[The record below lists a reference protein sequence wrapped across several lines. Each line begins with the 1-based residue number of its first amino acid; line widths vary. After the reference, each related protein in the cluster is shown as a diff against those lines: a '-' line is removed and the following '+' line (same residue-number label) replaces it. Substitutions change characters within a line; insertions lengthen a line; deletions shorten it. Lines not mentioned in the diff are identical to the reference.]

1 MTMDRDEL
9 ALVRASL
16 RNVLHTSDAAG
27 LTAALVSL
35 GWMELLVADPT
46 VAIGVLAEE
55 QGAALLASPV
65 VDLAMLHG
73 ADLDIGPTVAV
84 VLPPLRAGDPMSA
97 HAVAAGWAVEGL
109 VLPGHGRADR
119 FLVTSLSGLLMVS
132 AGALMFSPVA
142 GGDVGLGLH
151 RANGVVPTSDVEVV
165 GDGAAREAAIA
176 GGRRAI
182 ASELVGGAAQMLA
195 NTVAYVMQRHQYGR
209 AIGSFQAVKHRLAD
223 VHVATTA
230 ARSGVAAAWQHPD
243 PVTAMAAKCLAGR
256 AHQLASTHCHQV
268 HGGIAFTT
276 EHGFHRWI
284 RRGQL
289 LDSLLGTSADLSDEI
304 GRHLI
309 SSAAVPRVP
318 ALRDDDKEPAWAS
331 G

>member
-1 MTMDRDEL
+1 MTMDGDEL

-16 RNVLHTSDAAG
+16 RNVLHTSDAAN
-27 LTAALVSL
+27 LTTALVSS
-35 GWMELLVADPT
+35 GWVEVLIADPA
-46 VAIGVLAEE
+46 VAIGALAEE
-55 QGAALLASPV
+55 QGSALLAGAV

-73 ADLDIGPTVAV
+73 ADLDIDPTVAV
-84 VLPPLRAGDPMSA
+84 VLPLLQSGEPMSA
-97 HAVAAGWAVEGL
+97 HAVADGWAVDGL
-109 VLPGHGRADR
+109 VLAGHARADR
-119 FLVTSLSGLLMVS
+119 FLVTSLTGLLMVP
-132 AGALMFSPVA
+132 AVGLTFSPVA

-151 RANGVVPTSDVEVV
+151 RANGVLPTSDVEIV
-165 GDGAAREAAIA
+165 GDEAAREAAIA
-176 GGRRAI
+176 GGRRALG
-182 ASELVGGAAQMLA
+182 SELVGGAAQMLA

-209 AIGSFQAVKHRLAD
+209 AIGSFQAVKHQLAD
-223 VHVATTA
+223 VHVAITA
-230 ARSGVAAAWQHPD
+230 ARSGVAASWQHRD

-289 LDSLLGTSADLSDEI
+289 LDSLLGTSAHLTDEI

-309 SSAAVPRVP
+309 SSAAVPWVP
-318 ALRDDDKEPAWAS
+318 ALRNER
-331 G
+331 

>member
-1 MTMDRDEL
+1 MTIDGDEL

-16 RNVLHTSDAAG
+16 RHVLHTSAAVDVAG
-27 LTAALVSL
+27 ALVSS
-35 GWMELLVADPT
+35 GWVDLLATDPAVA
-46 VAIGVLAEE
+46 VGVLAEE
-55 QGAALLASPV
+55 QGSALLAGPV

-73 ADLDIGPTVAV
+73 ADLDIDPTVAV
-84 VLPPLRAGDPMSA
+84 VLPPLRSGEPMAA
-97 HAVAAGWAVEGL
+97 HAVGDGWAIDGL
-109 VLPGHGRADR
+109 VLAGHGRADR
-119 FLVTSLSGLLMVS
+119 FLVTSSTGLLIVPAVS
-132 AGALMFSPVA
+132 LTFLPVA

-165 GDGAAREAAIA
+165 GDEAARAAAIA
-176 GGRRAI
+176 GGRRAL
-182 ASELVGGAAQMLA
+182 AGELVGGAAQMLA
-195 NTVAYVMQRHQYGR
+195 NTVAYVSQRHQYGR
-209 AIGSFQAVKHRLAD
+209 SIGSFQAVKHCLAD

-230 ARSGVAAAWQHPD
+230 AQSGVAAAWQHRD

-289 LDSLLGTSADLSDEI
+289 LDSLLGTSSHLTDEL

-309 SSAAVPRVP
+309 SSVAVPRVP
-318 ALRDDDKEPAWAS
+318 ALRNER
-331 G
+331 

>member
-9 ALVRASL
+9 ALVRASV
-16 RNVLHTSDAAG
+16 RHVLLTSDAAD
-27 LTAALVSL
+27 LTAALVSS
-35 GWMELLVADPT
+35 GWVELLAADPA

-55 QGAALLASPV
+55 QGSALLASPV

-73 ADLDIGPTVAV
+73 ADLTIDPTVAV
-84 VLPPLRAGDPMSA
+84 VLPPLRGGESMSA
-97 HAVAAGWAVEGL
+97 HAVADGWAVDGL
-109 VLPGHGRADR
+109 VLAGHGRADR
-119 FLVTSLSGLLMVS
+119 FLVTSLTGLLMVS
-132 AGALMFSPVA
+132 AGCLTLAPVA

-151 RANGVVPTSDVEVV
+151 RAIGVVTTSDVEVV
-165 GDGAAREAAIA
+165 GDEAAREAAIA
-176 GGRRAI
+176 GGRRAL

-195 NTVAYVMQRHQYGR
+195 NTVEYVMQRHQYGR

-230 ARSGVAAAWQHPD
+230 ARSGVAASWQHPD

-256 AHQLASTHCHQV
+256 AHQLASAHCHQV

-289 LDSLLGTSADLSDEI
+289 LDSLLGTSAHLNDEI

-309 SSAAVPRVP
+309 TAAVVPRVP
-318 ALRDDDKEPAWAS
+318 ALRNQR
-331 G
+331 